1 MGGDQH
7 FPIWISE
14 NREIA
19 KSNEMITIA
28 TLFRNIFNT
37 RQRFI
42 RLNNVERIILFLF
55 LFVQLIFHVNS
66 FSKLNLFIFKL
77 HS

>member
-1 MGGDQH
+1 MGGNEH

-14 NREIA
+14 NGEIA

-28 TLFRNIFNT
+28 TLFRNVFNT

-55 LFVQLIFHVNS
+55 LFVQLIFHVNLLL
-66 FSKLNLFIFKL
+66 KTKFIYF
-77 HS
+77 

>member
-66 FSKLNLFIFKL
+66 LLKTKFIYF
-77 HS
+77 